1 MKKFLSVLAIFSI
14 FILYGCDKQEE
25 VEKKNNIITVN
36 PVDGKLVIDT
46 TNITSD
52 VTFVNYDSNGV
63 IIQFIV
69 VRGTDGEVRIA
80 FNTCQACN
88 PSPRA
93 YFVQE
98 GEYLKCENCASLFH
112 IDKIGVEKDG
122 CNPIVVEEKEVSEDK
137 IIITTDY
144 ADTLRDKFVNW
155 NGITEQKRS

>member
-1 MKKFLSVLAIFSI
+1 MKSFLSILAVFSI

-36 PVDGKLVIDT
+36 PVDGKLVLDT

-69 VRGTDGEVRIA
+69 VRGTDGEVKIA

-98 GEYLKCENCASLFH
+98 GKYLKCENCASLFH

-122 CNPIVVEEKEVSEDK
+122 CNPIVVEEKEVSENE

-155 NGITEQKRS
+155 NGIVE

>member
-1 MKKFLSVLAIFSI
+1 MKRFLSILAVFSI

-36 PVDGKLVIDT
+36 SVDGKLVIDT

-69 VRGTDGEVRIA
+69 VRGTDGEVKIA

-122 CNPIVVEEKEVSEDK
+122 CNPIVVEEKEISENK

-155 NGITEQKRS
+155 NGIVE

>member
-1 MKKFLSVLAIFSI
+1 MKKFFSILAIFSI

-122 CNPIVVEEKEVSEDK
+122 CNPIVVEEKEVSENK

-155 NGITEQKRS
+155 NGIVE

>member
-1 MKKFLSVLAIFSI
+1 MKKFLSILAIFSI

-88 PSPRA
+88 TSPRA

-112 IDKIGVEKDG
+112 IDKIGIEKDG
-122 CNPIVVEEKEVSEDK
+122 CNPIVVEEKEVSESE

-155 NGITEQKRS
+155 NGITE

>member
-1 MKKFLSVLAIFSI
+1 MNKFLSILVILSI

-25 VEKKNNIITVN
+25 IEKKNNIITVN
-36 PVDGKLVIDT
+36 SVDGKLVLDT

-69 VRGTDGEVRIA
+69 VRGTDGEIRIA

-122 CNPIVVEEKEVSEDK
+122 CNPIVVEEKEVSKNE

-155 NGITEQKRS
+155 NGIVE

>member
-1 MKKFLSVLAIFSI
+1 MAIFSI

-98 GEYLKCENCASLFH
+98 EEYLKCENCASLFH

-122 CNPIVVEEKEVSEDK
+122 CNPIVVEEKKVSENE

-155 NGITEQKRS
+155 NGITE

>member
-155 NGITEQKRS
+155 NGITE

>member
-1 MKKFLSVLAIFSI
+1 MKKFLSILVILSI

-69 VRGTDGEVRIA
+69 VRGTDGEVKIA

-122 CNPIVVEEKEVSEDK
+122 CNPIVVEEKEVSENK

-155 NGITEQKRS
+155 NGIVE

>member
-1 MKKFLSVLAIFSI
+1 MV
-14 FILYGCDKQEE
+14 EE
-25 VEKKNNIITVN
+25 KNNIISVN
-36 PVDGKLVIDT
+36 SVDGKIEIDT

-69 VRGTDGEVRIA
+69 VRGTDGVVRIA
-80 FNTCQACN
+80 FNTCQACS

-122 CNPIVVEEKEVSEDK
+122 CNPIVVEEKEQTDNK
-137 IIITTDY
+137 IIIKTEY
-144 ADTLRDKFVNW
+144 ADSFRDKFVNW
-155 NGITEQKRS
+155 KGIIE

>member
-1 MKKFLSVLAIFSI
+1 MKKFLSILAIFSI

-137 IIITTDY
+137 IIIKTDY

-155 NGITEQKRS
+155 NGITE

>member
-1 MKKFLSVLAIFSI
+1 MKKFLSILVILSI

-25 VEKKNNIITVN
+25 IEKKNNIITVN

-69 VRGTDGEVRIA
+69 VRGTDGEVKIA

-122 CNPIVVEEKEVSEDK
+122 CNPIVVEEKEVSENK

-155 NGITEQKRS
+155 NGIVE

>member
-1 MKKFLSVLAIFSI
+1 MKKFLSILAIFSI

-63 IIQFIV
+63 IMQFIV

-137 IIITTDY
+137 IIIKTSY

-155 NGITEQKRS
+155 NGITE

>member
-1 MKKFLSVLAIFSI
+1 MKKFLSILVILSI

-36 PVDGKLVIDT
+36 PVDGKLVLDT

-52 VTFVNYDSNGV
+52 ITFVNYDSNGV

-69 VRGTDGEVRIA
+69 VRGTDGEVKIA

-122 CNPIVVEEKEVSEDK
+122 CNPIVVEEKEVSENK

-155 NGITEQKRS
+155 NGIVE

>member
-1 MKKFLSVLAIFSI
+1 MKKILSILVLTLL
-14 FILYGCDKQEE
+14 FILCGCNKVKDDKTN
-25 VEKKNNIITVN
+25 NNIINVN
-36 PVDGKLVIDT
+36 PVDGKLIIDT

-69 VRGTDGEVRIA
+69 VRGTDGVVRIA

-93 YFVQE
+93 YFIQE

-112 IDKIGVEKDG
+112 IDKIGVDKDG
-122 CNPIVVEEKEVSEDK
+122 CNPIVVEEKEEQDNK
-137 IIITTDY
+137 IIINTEY
-144 ADTLRDKFVNW
+144 ADTFRDRFVNW
-155 NGITEQKRS
+155 NGITE

>member
-1 MKKFLSVLAIFSI
+1 MKKFLSILAIFSI

-112 IDKIGVEKDG
+112 IDKIGIEKDG
-122 CNPIVVEEKEVSEDK
+122 CNPIVVEEKEVTEDK

-155 NGITEQKRS
+155 NGITE

>member
-1 MKKFLSVLAIFSI
+1 MKKILGVLVIVCI
-14 FILYGCDKQEE
+14 IVLYGCDKKKDDE
-25 VEKKNNIITVN
+25 VVNNIINVN
-36 PVDGKLVIDT
+36 PVDGELVIDT
-46 TNITSD
+46 TNITSN
-52 VTFVNYDSNGV
+52 VTFVNYNSDGV

-80 FNTCQACN
+80 FNTCQACS

-122 CNPIVVEEKEVSEDK
+122 CNPIVVEEKEMIDNK
-137 IIITTDY
+137 IIIKTKY
-144 ADTLRDKFVNW
+144 ADMFREKFVNW
-155 NGITEQKRS
+155 NGITE

>member
-1 MKKFLSVLAIFSI
+1 ML
-14 FILYGCDKQEE
+14 
-25 VEKKNNIITVN
+25 
-36 PVDGKLVIDT
+36 DT

-69 VRGTDGEVRIA
+69 VRDTDGEVKIA

-98 GEYLKCENCASLFH
+98 GEYLKCENYASLFH

-122 CNPIVVEEKEVSEDK
+122 CNPIVVEEKEVSENE

-155 NGITEQKRS
+155 DGIVE

>member
-1 MKKFLSVLAIFSI
+1 MKRFLSILAVFSI

-36 PVDGKLVIDT
+36 PVDRKLVIDT

-69 VRGTDGEVRIA
+69 VRGTDGEVKIA

-122 CNPIVVEEKEVSEDK
+122 CNPIVVEEKEISENK

-155 NGITEQKRS
+155 NGIVE

>member
-1 MKKFLSVLAIFSI
+1 MKKILSILVLTLL
-14 FILYGCDKQEE
+14 FILCGCDK
-25 VEKKNNIITVN
+25 VKDDKTNNNIITVN
-36 PVDGKLVIDT
+36 PVDGKLIIDT

-69 VRGTDGEVRIA
+69 VRGTDGVVRIA

-93 YFVQE
+93 YFIQE

-112 IDKIGVEKDG
+112 IDKIGVDKDG
-122 CNPIVVEEKEVSEDK
+122 CNPIVVEEKEEQDNK
-137 IIITTDY
+137 IIINTEY
-144 ADTLRDKFVNW
+144 ADTFRDRFVNW
-155 NGITEQKRS
+155 NGITE

>member
-1 MKKFLSVLAIFSI
+1 MRKILGVLVIVCI
-14 FILYGCDKQEE
+14 IVLYGCDKKKDDE
-25 VEKKNNIITVN
+25 VVNNIINVN
-36 PVDGKLVIDT
+36 PVDGELVIDT
-46 TNITSD
+46 TNITSN
-52 VTFVNYDSNGV
+52 VTFVNYNSDGV

-80 FNTCQACN
+80 FNTCQACS

-122 CNPIVVEEKEVSEDK
+122 CNPIVVEEKEMIDNK
-137 IIITTDY
+137 IIIKTKY
-144 ADTLRDKFVNW
+144 ADMFREKFANW
-155 NGITEQKRS
+155 NGITE

>member
-1 MKKFLSVLAIFSI
+1 MKKFLSILAIFSI

-25 VEKKNNIITVN
+25 AEKKNNIITVN

-122 CNPIVVEEKEVSEDK
+122 CNPIVVEEKEVSENE
-137 IIITTDY
+137 IIIKTSY

-155 NGITEQKRS
+155 NGITE

>member
-1 MKKFLSVLAIFSI
+1 MV
-14 FILYGCDKQEE
+14 EE
-25 VEKKNNIITVN
+25 KNNIISVN
-36 PVDGKLVIDT
+36 PVDGKIEIDT
-46 TNITSD
+46 TNITND

-69 VRGTDGEVRIA
+69 VRGTDGVVRIA
-80 FNTCQACN
+80 FNTCQACS

-122 CNPIVVEEKEVSEDK
+122 CNPIVVEEKEQTDNK
-137 IIITTDY
+137 IIIKTEY
-144 ADTLRDKFVNW
+144 VDTFRDKFVNW
-155 NGITEQKRS
+155 KGIIE

>member
-1 MKKFLSVLAIFSI
+1 MKRFLSILAVFSI

-36 PVDGKLVIDT
+36 SVDGKLVIDT

-69 VRGTDGEVRIA
+69 VRGTDGEVKIA

-122 CNPIVVEEKEVSEDK
+122 CNSIVVEEKEISENK

-155 NGITEQKRS
+155 NGIVE

>member
-1 MKKFLSVLAIFSI
+1 MKKFFSILAIFSI

-137 IIITTDY
+137 IIIKTDY

-155 NGITEQKRS
+155 NGITE

>member
-1 MKKFLSVLAIFSI
+1 MAIFSI

-122 CNPIVVEEKEVSEDK
+122 CNPIVVEEKKVSENE

-155 NGITEQKRS
+155 NGITE

>member
-1 MKKFLSVLAIFSI
+1 MKKFLSILVILSI

-25 VEKKNNIITVN
+25 IEKKNNIITVN

-69 VRGTDGEVRIA
+69 VRGTDGEVKIA

-88 PSPRA
+88 PSPGA

-122 CNPIVVEEKEVSEDK
+122 CNPIVVEEKEVSENK

-155 NGITEQKRS
+155 NGIVE

>member
-1 MKKFLSVLAIFSI
+1 MKRFLSILAVFSM

-122 CNPIVVEEKEVSEDK
+122 CNPIVVEEKEVSENE

-155 NGITEQKRS
+155 NGIVE

>member
-1 MKKFLSVLAIFSI
+1 MKKILSVLAIFSI
-14 FILYGCDKQEE
+14 FILYGCDKEQVVEE
-25 VEKKNNIITVN
+25 KNNIISVN
-36 PVDGKLVIDT
+36 PVDGKIEIDT

-52 VTFVNYDSNGV
+52 VTFVNYDSDGV

-69 VRGTDGEVRIA
+69 VRGTDGVVRIA

-98 GEYLKCENCASLFH
+98 GEYLKCENCTSLFH

-122 CNPIVVEEKEVSEDK
+122 CNPIVVEEKEEVDNK
-137 IIITTDY
+137 IIIKTEY
-144 ADTLRDKFVNW
+144 ADTFRDKFVNW
-155 NGITEQKRS
+155 KGITK

>member
-1 MKKFLSVLAIFSI
+1 MKRFLSILAVFSI

-122 CNPIVVEEKEVSEDK
+122 CNPIVVEEKEVSENE

-155 NGITEQKRS
+155 NGIVE